1 MADPNEVYPTGLI
14 STEAEELH
22 DYVISGNSVCDR
34 LDGSRSRLSPD

>member
-34 LDGSRSRLSPD
+34 FDRSRSRLSPD

>member
-22 DYVISGNSVCDR
+22 DYVISGNSVAIA
-34 LDGSRSRLSPD
+34 LIAHVLA

>member
-34 LDGSRSRLSPD
+34 FDRYVLA

>member
-22 DYVISGNSVCDR
+22 DYVISGPVFAIA
-34 LDGSRSRLSPD
+34 LMAHVLA